1 MEISPM
7 VADATAESQT
17 DVVAILAVEAVHRSA
32 VPTAAAAVV
41 IAVVQEPVLPVAESA
56 AD

>member
-17 DVVAILAVEAVHRSA
+17 DVAVILAVEAVHRSA
-32 VPTAAAAVV
+32 VVTAPAAVGIAAA
-41 IAVVQEPVLPVAESA
+41 QEPV
-56 AD
+56 